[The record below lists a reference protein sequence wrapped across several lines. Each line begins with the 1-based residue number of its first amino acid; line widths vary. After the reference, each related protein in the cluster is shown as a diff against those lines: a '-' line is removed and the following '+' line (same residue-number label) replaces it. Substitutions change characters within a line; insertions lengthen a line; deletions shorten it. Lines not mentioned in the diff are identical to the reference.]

1 MNLIEVDSA
10 SLAKDFIEM
19 APQFYKEDANYIR
32 PIDADIEKVFDPS
45 HNNFFSEGE
54 CVRWLLRDSSGRY
67 IGRIAAFY
75 TKQTGDG
82 SEMPA
87 GGSGFFECINNQ
99 DAANM
104 LFDAARDWL
113 QSKGLEAMDG
123 PVNFGERNNWWG
135 LLVEGFHKPCY
146 MCNYNPRYYQ
156 DLFEGY
162 GFQVYYK
169 QHTYWRDVRS
179 ELDTRYAER
188 AKKILEHRG
197 YTFAHVDKSKLEKAA
212 LDFRTVYNKAWVK
225 HAGVS
230 EISEKQA
237 NDLLK
242 SMKPILDPRLIWF
255 AYYNGEP
262 VAFWISLPDVNEL
275 IVQKLNGKF
284 TLWGKLLFVWRK
296 LTNQCKT
303 MFGVIFGVVPVHQ
316 KKGVEI
322 ALIVESAKLVQ
333 SESMPYTELQMNWIG
348 DFNPR
353 MMRVAEQIGAKI
365 YKTHHTYRYLFDRTI
380 PFERYPII

>member
-75 TKQTGDG
+75 TKQTGDS

-197 YTFAHVDKSKLEKAA
+197 YTFAHVVKSKLEKAA

-303 MFGVIFGVVPVHQ
+303 MFGVIFGVVPEHQ